1 MILKLK
7 KQSSRFID
15 ISEQIEMTS
24 KAVDRFYL
32 FMLETTEGKDRD
44 RAYSNFLKDY
54 MNIEVE
60 LNSLLSKNKIRP
72 LNENS
77 AKICEITLELWLK
90 YKTEQK
96 RDDTLNNNVIKL

>member
-44 RAYSNFLKDY
+44 RAYSNFLKD
-54 MNIEVE
+54 
-60 LNSLLSKNKIRP
+60 
-72 LNENS
+72 
-77 AKICEITLELWLK
+77 T
-90 YKTEQK
+90 
-96 RDDTLNNNVIKL
+96 